1 MRKLGDIDQTR
12 EIAQVRALVVKFDQ
26 SVVLRIV
33 SFAKRLQSIV
43 ITSNWGK
50 SVSKELRRRKF
61 VLILTRVEGAKHAC
75 NEFIYA
81 IALMDEGHKSRD
93 SAFVVTNVAK
103 VRKDELLELLN
114 LILQYH
120 EICDGLVAFVGV
132 IDGLETD
139 VFLVFECSVE
149 FGVGLVEREFGE
161 QEVDVFSDQRT
172 IAADTFTGHAAIQAV
187 DPAPVGHGFLKGTR
201 VAFLQDLVYGNE
213 SFESLD
219 LVGHDGLSV
228 QSFQSAS

>member
-1 MRKLGDIDQTR
+1 M
-12 EIAQVRALVVKFDQ
+12 
-26 SVVLRIV
+26 
-33 SFAKRLQSIV
+33 
-43 ITSNWGK
+43 
-50 SVSKELRRRKF
+50 
-61 VLILTRVEGAKHAC
+61 EGAKHAC

-81 IALMDEGHKSRD
+81 ITLMDEGNKSRD

-114 LILQYH
+114 LILQHH

-139 VFLVFECSVE
+139 VFFVFKCSVE
-149 FGVGLVEREFGE
+149 FGVRLVERELGE
-161 QEVDVFSDQRT
+161 QEVDVFSDQGT
-172 IAADTFTGHAAIQAV
+172 VAADTFTGHAAIQAV
-187 DPAPVGHGFLKGTR
+187 DPASVGHGLLKSTR

-228 QSFQSAS
+228 PSFQSASGV